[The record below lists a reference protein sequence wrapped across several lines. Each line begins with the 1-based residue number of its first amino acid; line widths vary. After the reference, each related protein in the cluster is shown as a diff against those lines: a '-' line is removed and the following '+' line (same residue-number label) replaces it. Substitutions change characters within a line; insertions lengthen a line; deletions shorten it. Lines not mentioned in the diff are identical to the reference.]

1 MSISI
6 VFNQRQ
12 PWVPALSEFVHF
24 PQKMIFQDGHFQKQ
38 VYKALQS
45 ALNQSLFIQRKDNF
59 QNTSW
64 GQPAYFFSSLVEEKG
79 RGLHKKF
86 PS

>member
-12 PWVPALSEFVHF
+12 PGVLALSEFVHF
-24 PQKMIFQDGHFQKQ
+24 PQKVIFQDAHFQKQ

-45 ALNQSLFIQRKDNF
+45 ALNLFIQRKDNF
-59 QNTSW
+59 QNTS
-64 GQPAYFFSSLVEEKG
+64 
-79 RGLHKKF
+79 
-86 PS
+86 